1 MYVYMCIYTCI
12 NTHISTYVRDGI
24 SRLHS
29 MAYLENFC
37 KNFLFVTKWLL
48 SRYEI
53 TFLFGH
59 LGIDFDHLQ
68 LASLMDTHESKIRV
82 LSSMWAIDSF
92 SNV

>member
-1 MYVYMCIYTCI
+1 MYMCICVYI
-12 NTHISTYVRDGI
+12 HALISTYVRDGI

-68 LASLMDTHESKIRV
+68 LASLMDPRESKIRV
-82 LSSMWAIDSF
+82 LISMWAIDSF